1 MTDLLFDLY
10 KNCRLCPRRCG
21 ADRLAGE
28 KGFCGETA
36 QLRAARAALHFWEEP
51 CLTGGTDD
59 TSASGCSPAV
69 SSSRSAGAAS
79 GAVFF
84 TGCSLRCAYCQNGV
98 LSRGE
103 FGLPLSAEGLADCF
117 LSLQDQGAANIDLVT
132 PDHFLPHAAAA
143 VKLAKERGLALPVV
157 WNCSGYADPEV
168 LRYLEGIVD
177 IYLADFKY
185 LDKTLA
191 KDLSSA
197 PDYPE
202 YAKAALA
209 EMVRQT
215 GPCIFTAG
223 AVETAAEGPLPGGRL
238 MRGVIVRHLVLPG
251 HIRASADVLTYL
263 HETYG
268 DRILLS
274 IMAQYTPPAGGTSDS
289 TSSAVSAAPSS
300 GTASA
305 VSAAPLSSTAPADRL
320 RETAVFQKYPEL
332 LRPLTRREYGRITD
346 AALSLGIENAY
357 VQDLHTAKDS
367 FIPVFDGTGLP
378 GA

>member
-1 MTDLLFDLY
+1 MGCAILKDMTDDLFELY

-21 ADRLAGE
+21 ADRLAGD

-36 QLRAARAALHFWEEP
+36 HLRAARAALHFWEEP
-51 CLTGGTDD
+51 CLTGGTD
-59 TSASGCSPAV
+59 AV
-69 SSSRSAGAAS
+69 SSAERSPSGQSGPGAGS

-117 LSLQDQGAANIDLVT
+117 LSLQKQGAANIDLVT

-191 KDLSSA
+191 KDLSAA

-215 GPCIFTAG
+215 GPCVFTG
-223 AVETAAEGPLPGGRL
+223 GTDGTAAEGPLPGGRL

-251 HIRASADVLTYL
+251 HVRASIDALSYL
-263 HETYG
+263 HKTYG
-268 DRILLS
+268 DRIMLS
-274 IMAQYTPPAGGTSDS
+274 IMAQYTPPA
-289 TSSAVSAAPSS
+289 AAP
-300 GTASA
+300 
-305 VSAAPLSSTAPADRL
+305 AAFGAPQPGILPVPDL
-320 RETAVFQKYPEL
+320 REAAVFRKYPEL
-332 LRPLTRREYGRITD
+332 LRPLTRREYDRVVS
-346 AALSLGIENAY
+346 AAIALGIENAY
-357 VQDLHTAKDS
+357 IQDLHTAKDS

-378 GA
+378 AGVHI

>member
-1 MTDLLFDLY
+1 MTGSLFDLY

-36 QLRAARAALHFWEEP
+36 DLRAARAALHFWEEP

-59 TSASGCSPAV
+59 TSAPGCSPAGI
-69 SSSRSAGAAS
+69 SSPAAGAAS

-103 FGLPLSAEGLADCF
+103 FGLPLTAEDLADCF
-117 LSLQDQGAANIDLVT
+117 LSLEKQGAANIDLVT
-132 PDHFLPHAAAA
+132 PDHFLPHAVSA

-215 GPCIFTAG
+215 GPCVFTAG
-223 AVETAAEGPLPGGRL
+223 ADGTAAEGPLPGGRL
-238 MRGVIVRHLVLPG
+238 VRGVIVRHLVLPG
-251 HIRASADVLTYL
+251 HIRASADVLSYL
-263 HETYG
+263 HERYG

-274 IMAQYTPPAGGTSDS
+274 IMAQYTPPAMQP
-289 TSSAVSAAPSS
+289 AAGDAPRCGS
-300 GTASA
+300 GPASE
-305 VSAAPLSSTAPADRL
+305 R
-320 RETAVFQKYPEL
+320 REEAVFRKYPEL
-332 LRPLTRREYGRITD
+332 LRPLTRREYGRIED
-346 AALSLGIENAY
+346 AALALGIENAY